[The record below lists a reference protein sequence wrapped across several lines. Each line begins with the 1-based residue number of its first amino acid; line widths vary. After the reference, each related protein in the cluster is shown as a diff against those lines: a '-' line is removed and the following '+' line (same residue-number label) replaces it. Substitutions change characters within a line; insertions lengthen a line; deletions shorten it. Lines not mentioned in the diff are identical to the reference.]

1 MIITN
6 CISHRPQHTRLKFQ
20 LKVWPEKFILF
31 LKANLMIAVLNNLE
45 IQSGIKLFRHP
56 ERERCCS
63 IHYIYFSLIWGSTLY
78 CITIYWNIFII
89 RMLRR
94 SVESNFTPGVSS
106 PADPSTQQ
114 VPRQS
119 RLRFPFG
126 IPAGPQHSEL
136 KQAQTK
142 IDKFM

>member
-31 LKANLMIAVLNNLE
+31 HKANLMIAVLNNLE
-45 IQSGIKLFRHP
+45 IQSGIKYSITL
-56 ERERCCS
+56 REGYV
-63 IHYIYFSLIWGSTLY
+63 YIYFSLNPDYTLY

-94 SVESNFTPGVSS
+94 SVESSFTPGVSS
-106 PADPSTQQ
+106 PADPGAQQ
-114 VPRQS
+114 VSRQS
-119 RLRFPFG
+119 GLKFPFG
-126 IPAGPQHSEL
+126 IPAGPRLGEL
-136 KQAQTK
+136 
-142 IDKFM
+142 